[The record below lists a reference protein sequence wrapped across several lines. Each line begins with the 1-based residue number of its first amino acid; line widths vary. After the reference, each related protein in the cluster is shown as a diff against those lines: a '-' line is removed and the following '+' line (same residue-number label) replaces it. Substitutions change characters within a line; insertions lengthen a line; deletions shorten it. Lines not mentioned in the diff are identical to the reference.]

1 MELILADMAQL
12 ERRILK
18 CSKDVKTFGEEIEI
32 LKKAS
37 DSSPPTHCSRLS
49 LDECLS

>member
-32 LKKAS
+32 LKKVALHLSSLVDS
-37 DSSPPTHCSRLS
+37 DQ
-49 LDECLS
+49 